1 MKEMIL
7 IYDGARR
14 NLNIINGSESIDVYN
29 VEREQFVAM
38 RKGYLKSK
46 FHVTGGMFYGVD

>member
-7 IYDGARR
+7 TYDGACR
-14 NLNIINGSESIDVYN
+14 NLNIVNGAESIDVYN

-38 RKGYLKSK
+38 LKGYLKNK
-46 FHVTGGMFYGVD
+46 FHLTGGVFYGAD